1 MVLLQISEPGESPDL
16 SLTRSIAVG
25 IDLGTTNSLIAQFD
39 GAQVRVFEDELGQPS
54 LPSVVHYGAESTQVG
69 GAALALANEQPEN
82 TICLL
87 YTSPSPRDGL
97 LSRMP
102 SSA

>member
-1 MVLLQISEPGESPDL
+1 MIVVTGSNGFIGSNLIKNLNALGFAEILAVDNHDDEDLKENIKDCQISEYL
-16 SLTRSIAVG
+16 G
-25 IDLGTTNSLIAQFD
+25 IDEFLTLIKNRNLDSEIKTIFHQ
-39 GAQVRVFEDELGQPS
+39 GACS
-54 LPSVVHYGAESTQVG
+54 
-69 GAALALANEQPEN
+69 N
-82 TICLL
+82 TCLL

>member
-1 MVLLQISEPGESPDL
+1 MKKQSIQLLFIALIFLGFAACTTQTPEEKRKEDLKESAGKL
-16 SLTRSIAVG
+16 
-25 IDLGTTNSLIAQFD
+25 
-39 GAQVRVFEDELGQPS
+39 
-54 LPSVVHYGAESTQVG
+54 AESTQDFVDQVSSNAEG
-69 GAALALANEQPEN
+69 
-82 TICLL
+82 TVCLL

>member
-69 GAALALANEQPEN
+69 GAALALSL
-82 TICLL
+82 IHI
-87 YTSPSPRDGL
+87 
-97 LSRMP
+97 
-102 SSA
+102 